1 LAVAGD
7 SSWRLAFRGRRARLS
22 ADHDTGL
29 EAVIP
34 VRNEWDDEVGERGP
48 GLTASWSAVLRD
60 VRSLAADL
68 TAAGTET
75 ARQVPVPPIEQLVT
89 GWGRVEDAMLRE
101 LKARLDQL
109 DARPSAPGSAARS
122 DTPAR
127 LLDALLAESIDA
139 DSAQSRDALYTALLL
154 RLVPDEARI
163 LAALSDGTRYPLV
176 HIKTRSNGG
185 RTVLANASTVGRAAG
200 VQVPEAVNTYVGHLR
215 ALGLAEEGP
224 ADDSLAVQYDILLG
238 EPGVRHP
245 DDEAHDVGRLGTRVI
260 RRTLR
265 ISALGREL
273 WRACRPDDDTG
284 SDPTPPSDAELLG
297 RSDPVSHRSN
307 PDSVYRPHTPTGG
320 RGGGSGPVPPPQP
333 SPGAAGGPP

>member
-1 LAVAGD
+1 M
-7 SSWRLAFRGRRARLS
+7 
-22 ADHDTGL
+22 T
-29 EAVIP
+29 
-34 VRNEWDDEVGERGP
+34 VRNHWDDSGGEHGP
-48 GLTASWSAVLRD
+48 GLTASWAAVLRD
-60 VRSLAADL
+60 VRSLAVDL
-68 TAAGTET
+68 TAAGTEM
-75 ARQVPVPPIEQLVT
+75 ARHVPGPPIEQVVA

-109 DARPSAPGSAARS
+109 DAPPRRPSGPGSAVRS

-139 DSAQSRDALYTALLL
+139 DSAQSRDALYTSLLL

-163 LAALSDGTRYPLV
+163 LAALADGTRYPLV

-200 VQVPEAVNTYVGHLR
+200 VQVPEAASAYVGHLR

-224 ADDSLAVQYDILLG
+224 ADDSLSVQYDILLG

-245 DDEAHDVGRLGTRVI
+245 EDEADVGRLGTRVI

-273 WRACRPDDDTG
+273 WRACRPDDDTE
-284 SDPTPPSDAELLG
+284 SDPTSLSDAELLDRVG
-297 RSDPVSHRSN
+297 PVSHRSE
-307 PDSVYRPHTPTGG
+307 PDSVYRPHTATAGPHD
-320 RGGGSGPVPPPQP
+320 RSGPVPPQQP